1 MPKPAAAGN
10 EIQISEQRTQRRK
23 RKRAFNLT
31 TDRERDRQPLVGFGR
46 VIVHTS
52 HEENGGEEQRGRTQ
66 FVVNVP
72 ARERRVIF
80 SGGNPPLPLHFLGFL
95 GEDNHSP
102 LLSPSCF
109 TATPV

>member
-10 EIQISEQRTQRRK
+10 EIQIRNNGRRK

-31 TDRERDRQPLVGFGR
+31 TNRQPLVGFGR

-95 GEDNHSP
+95 GEDSHPPS
-102 LLSPSCF
+102 SPSCF
-109 TATPV
+109 TATLV

>member
-10 EIQISEQRTQRRK
+10 EIQISEQRGTCSER

-31 TDRERDRQPLVGFGR
+31 TDRDREPLVGFGR

-72 ARERRVIF
+72 PRERRVIF

-95 GEDNHSP
+95 GEDSHPPS
-102 LLSPSCF
+102 SPSCF
-109 TATPV
+109 TATLV